1 LDFFY
6 NQVIND
12 DIYRDYLLSL
22 NANEERIVSKPWDP
36 SHDVFDPVWDYK
48 PELCF
53 NREDGLSIC
62 ESGYEWICFMEK
74 WANNCLM
81 NPFIEVFRT
90 IEMGVGLRCKVPVEF
105 PM

>member
-1 LDFFY
+1 MRWNFNEWSFNFHLFEELDFFY

-62 ESGYEWICFMEK
+62 ESGYEY
-74 WANNCLM
+74 
-81 NPFIEVFRT
+81 
-90 IEMGVGLRCKVPVEF
+90 
-105 PM
+105 